1 MSKNGNLNFKDI
13 KEEIKLIQDS
23 DNYYISSI
31 GKLYKK
37 DMYNKFL
44 EIKLTKKNDYM
55 YGCYSN
61 LNKKRITFRVHRM
74 VAKYFVENPNNLDI
88 VGHKNNI
95 KSDNRKENLYWTT
108 TSENTKKAFD
118 DGLIKNDYGYNDS
131 QSKPV
136 IVYNE
141 NMNIID
147 KIGSISLCAKK
158 YNVSKSTVARH
169 CNNKIKGK
177 TRCGYYFKFDNNFL
191 NK

>member
-1 MSKNGNLNFKDI
+1 MSKNGNLNFEDI

-23 DNYYISSI
+23 NNYYISSI

-37 DMYNKFL
+37 DIHNKFL
-44 EIKLTKKNDYM
+44 EIKLTKKCDYM

-158 YNVSKSTVARH
+158 YNVSKSTIARH
-169 CNNKIKGK
+169 CNNEIKGK

>member
-1 MSKNGNLNFKDI
+1 MSKNGNLNFEDI
-13 KEEIKLIQDS
+13 KEEIKLIHNS
-23 DNYYISSI
+23 NNYYISSI

-37 DMYNKFL
+37 DIHNKFL
-44 EIKLTKKNDYM
+44 EIKLTKKCGYM
-55 YGCYSN
+55 YGCYSD
-61 LNKKRITFRVHRM
+61 LNKKRITVRMHRM
-74 VAKYFVENPNNLDI
+74 VAKYFIENPENLDI

-95 KSDNRKENLYWTT
+95 KHDNRKENLYWTT

-118 DGLIKNDYGYNDS
+118 DGLIKNDCGYNDS

-136 IVYNE
+136 IVYDE

-158 YNVSKSTVARH
+158 YHVSKSTIARH
-169 CNNKIKGK
+169 CNNSIKGK